1 MTEYWID
8 TGCPQKM
15 WSIGF
20 DTSLFLLLFH
30 ASIENILQNHRNS
43 LETKVLDLKKLW
55 RGGGVINDRN
65 VLIGYVRFERAMGP
79 AHTARVSSQLGL
91 SWSS

>member
-55 RGGGVINDRN
+55 RGGG
-65 VLIGYVRFERAMGP
+65 
-79 AHTARVSSQLGL
+79 HK
-91 SWSS
+91 